1 MSHFVTDIRAILRAV
16 HVTFARVAMDAR
28 VDDATAAR
36 TE

>member
-1 MSHFVTDIRAILRAV
+1 MSHFVTDIRSIHR
-16 HVTFARVAMDAR
+16 TPRVMFTRGAMSAR

>member
-1 MSHFVTDIRAILRAV
+1 MSHFVTDIRANLRAA
-16 HVTFARVAMDAR
+16 HVTFTRAAMDAR